1 MDAFSLA
8 DKKEMQNEI
17 KILPHIV
24 SSFFFLIQILS
35 IQAVFISKYVFS
47 NSSIILHATFLQL
60 VLLYVCPANIILK
73 FLENHLP
80 GKTFVQDHGVRQDV
94 ITIMPGG
101 ELMHST

>member
-1 MDAFSLA
+1 MKSKHHRTLC
-8 DKKEMQNEI
+8 
-17 KILPHIV
+17 LL
-24 SSFFFLIQILS
+24 FLIQILS
-35 IQAVFISKYVFS
+35 IQAVFISKSVFS
-47 NSSIILHATFLQL
+47 NSSIILHSTFLQL

-80 GKTFVQDHGVRQDV
+80 GKTFVRDHGVRQDV